1 MAVAN
6 VASGPLVGTNGSSVT
21 SVPDGGRTGLATGP
35 VDKCPILV
43 CGDNHN
49 QVLL

>member
-1 MAVAN
+1 MAVAS
-6 VASGPLVGTNGSSVT
+6 VASGPLVNTNGSSVK
-21 SVPDGGRTGLATGP
+21 SVPDSGWTRLATGAL
-35 VDKCPILV
+35 DCPILV